1 MRDGEGETAKGHR
14 ILVSKASAWKP
25 QSGDV
30 ISEILGF
37 CAFPPTPHFS
47 GATIHGRQTAD
58 PASQRGRIWPVL
70 PGSFPQF
77 PHLQNMDD
85 NEGKSNGMKEVIGR

>member
-47 GATIHGRQTAD
+47 GATIHGRQAAGQ
-58 PASQRGRIWPVL
+58 PPKEEESGLSYLAL
-70 PGSFPQF
+70 FLSFP
-77 PHLQNMDD
+77 
-85 NEGKSNGMKEVIGR
+85 IGRAWAIMKGDQMG